1 MEKPRR
7 GARLKAGVCAAAMV
21 LLPWV
26 GWTTRETADPLHGI
40 SRQDLGFVGKVAM
53 VVVETAQLFESASEP
68 VEGPRVVVETMGFG
82 EDGLLRQWIQYGAPG
97 GLGVEHAY
105 TYEGG
110 LLMKEEVGNGFG
122 GRVIEETTYVHEAGG
137 ARTTA
142 EVRSGR
148 KQLQKTVVYERDGAG
163 KLQSVIE
170 SNAEG
175 TLTSKLV
182 YSYTAGEERADRY
195 DPGGEL
201 VSWSIKKLDGKG
213 RPVEVSL
220 YSQGAEDS
228 PYTTT
233 YEYDA
238 RGSVTLEETSGRLTL
253 GFIVFTSPPAPTK
266 TSYEYTVDD
275 AGNWTKRVTSIWV
288 SGGKDPH
295 WQETQATYRRIGYYG
310 E

>member
-1 MEKPRR
+1 MEMPGR
-7 GARLKAGVCAAAMV
+7 GARLKAGLCAAVMV
-21 LLPWV
+21 LLPWM

-40 SRQDLGFVGKVAM
+40 SRQDLGLVGNVAM
-53 VVVETAQLFESASEP
+53 VVVESAQLFESASGP

-82 EDGLLRQWIQYGAPG
+82 EDGLLRQWIQYGGVGGPG
-97 GLGVEHAY
+97 VVHEYAY
-105 TYEGG
+105 ENGF
-110 LLMKEEVGNGFG
+110 LVAEEISSEVG
-122 GRVIEETTYVHEAGG
+122 RAIEQTTYVHEDGG
-137 ARTTA
+137 KRTTA

-148 KQLQKTVVYERDGAG
+148 KQLQKRVVYERDGAG

-170 SNAEG
+170 YNAEG

-182 YSYTAGEERADRY
+182 YSYKAGEERADRY
-195 DPGGEL
+195 DAGGEL

-228 PYTTT
+228 PFTTT

-238 RGSVTLEETSGRLTL
+238 RGNVTLEATSGQLTL

-266 TSYEYTVDD
+266 TSYEYTLDD
-275 AGNWTKRVTSIWV
+275 TGNWTKRVTSIWV

-295 WQETQATYRRIGYYG
+295 WQETQAAYRRIGYYG
-310 E
+310 K